1 MHSRLPKLLR
11 LACVLPMLLVAC
23 SDPPSDSQDL
33 MTSKEGV
40 LRYVPSDTPYLF
52 AALESVP
59 KEVREKLAPQV
70 AMLVRTYADMVRAV
84 VVHRPEDAEEP
95 GLDDETRERIAAI
108 IEELGGMITVEGIP
122 EAGISPESDSA
133 IYGVGLLPVMRVTL
147 ADGELFEAFV
157 KKLENRAGATM
168 NTASI
173 DEHEYRYAGNDE
185 ARVIVA
191 AIDNQLV
198 IAGAPAGLP
207 EAQIRLLLGLSLPA
221 ESIAESGALAA
232 VSEKYRLSSFG
243 AGFIDVERIAATFID
258 EQSGVNAELLALMDY
273 DASDFSD
280 VCKTEIRSVA
290 GIAPRIV
297 SGYTEVTP
305 EHFKSISVVELRS
318 DLAAGVQ
325 TLTAAVPGL
334 GTEQGGLI
342 ALGMSL
348 NMIAARDF
356 YSARLD
362 ALEAEPYKCELLEVL
377 QASVSTGR
385 ALLEQP
391 VPPTVYALR
400 GILAVIDDIK
410 GMDLRKQQPPTDV
423 NMRLLVATDNPEAL
437 VAMGAMFS
445 PDVASMDLKPDSKPV
460 KLAVPA
466 IASMIEAA
474 WVAMSDDAI
483 ALSFGNGSETG
494 LQSMLGAGSK
504 QPPPFMSMS
513 MDAGRYYSLIGDV
526 TAASTDSSEI
536 PEVAK
541 ANAEI
546 MTLMGQMFDRI
557 SFDVEFTENGI
568 EIPSTMELKD

>member
-362 ALEAEPYKCELLEVL
+362 ALEAEPYKCELLEDL

>member
-1 MHSRLPKLLR
+1 MHSRLTKLFR
-11 LACVLPMLLVAC
+11 LACLLPTLLVAC
-23 SDPPSDSQDL
+23 SDSPSDSRDL
-33 MTSKEGV
+33 MTSGEGV
-40 LRYVPSDTPYLF
+40 LRYVPADTPYVF

-59 KEVREKLAPQV
+59 EEVREKLAPHLNT
-70 AMLVRTYADMVRAV
+70 LVRTYADMVRAV
-84 VVHRPEDAEEP
+84 VVHRPEDAEES

-108 IEELGGMITVEGIP
+108 IDELGGMITVDGIP
-122 EAGISPESDSA
+122 EAGIGPESDSA
-133 IYGVGLLPVMRVTL
+133 IYGVGLLPVIRVTL
-147 ADGELFEAFV
+147 PDRELFEAFV
-157 KKLENRAGATM
+157 EKLENRAGAKM
-168 NTASI
+168 STASI
-173 DEHEYRYAGNDE
+173 DGHEYRYAGDDE

-191 AIDNQLV
+191 TIGNQLV
-198 IAGAPAGLP
+198 ITGAPAGLP
-207 EAQIRLLLGLSLPA
+207 EAQLKSLLGLSLPA

-258 EQSGVNAELLALMDY
+258 EQSGVNSELLALMDY
-273 DASDFSD
+273 DAADLSD
-280 VCKTEIRSVA
+280 VCKTEIRSLA

-334 GTEQGGLI
+334 GTERGGLI

-362 ALEAEPYKCELLEVL
+362 ALEADPYKCELLEDL
-377 QASVSTGR
+377 QAGVTNGR
-385 ALLEQP
+385 AVLEQP
-391 VPPTVYALR
+391 VPPTVYAFR

-410 GMDLRKQQPPTDV
+410 GMDIKKQQPPTDV

-445 PDVASMDLKPDSKPV
+445 PDVASMDLQPDSKPV

-466 IASMIEAA
+466 VASMIEAA

-483 ALSFGNGSETG
+483 ALSFGNGSETR
-494 LQSMLGAGSK
+494 LESMLGAASK
-504 QPPPFMSMS
+504 QPPPFMSMN

-526 TAASTDSSEI
+526 TAASTDSSGI

-557 SFDVEFTENGI
+557 SFGVEFTENGI

>member
-1 MHSRLPKLLR
+1 MHYRLTKLFR
-11 LACVLPMLLVAC
+11 LACLLPTLLVAC
-23 SDPPSDSQDL
+23 SDSPSDSRDL
-33 MTSKEGV
+33 MTSGEGV
-40 LRYVPSDTPYLF
+40 LRYVPADTAYVF

-59 KEVREKLAPQV
+59 EEVREKLAPHLNT
-70 AMLVRTYADMVRAV
+70 LVRTYADMLRAV
-84 VVHRPEDAEEP
+84 VVHPPEDAEES

-108 IEELGGMITVEGIP
+108 IDELGGMITADGIP
-122 EAGISPESDSA
+122 EAGIGPESDAA

-147 ADGELFEAFV
+147 PDRELFEAFV
-157 KKLENRAGATM
+157 EKLENRAGAKM
-168 NTASI
+168 STASI
-173 DEHEYRYAGNDE
+173 DGHEYRYAGNDE
-185 ARVIVA
+185 AHVIVA
-191 AIDNQLV
+191 TIGNQLV
-198 IAGAPAGLP
+198 ITGAPAGLP
-207 EAQIRLLLGLSLPA
+207 EAQLKSLLGLSLPA

-258 EQSGVNAELLALMDY
+258 EQSGVNSELLALMDY
-273 DASDFSD
+273 DAADLSD
-280 VCKTEIRSVA
+280 VCKTEIRSLA

-334 GTEQGGLI
+334 GTERGGLI

-362 ALEAEPYKCELLEVL
+362 ALEADPYKCELLEDL
-377 QASVSTGR
+377 QAGVTNGR
-385 ALLEQP
+385 AVLEQP
-391 VPPTVYALR
+391 VPPTVYAFR

-410 GMDLRKQQPPTDV
+410 GMDIKKQQPPTDV

-445 PDVASMDLKPDSKPV
+445 PDVASMDLQPDSKPV
-460 KLAVPA
+460 RLAVPA
-466 IASMIEAA
+466 VASMIEAA

-483 ALSFGNGSETG
+483 ALSFGNGSETR
-494 LQSMLGAGSK
+494 LESMLGAASK
-504 QPPPFMSMS
+504 QPPPFMSMN

-526 TAASTDSSEI
+526 TAASTDSGEI